1 MTKQEPDQSQQI
13 VGEDLSSPET
23 GLSDEE
29 AKQRLE
35 RFGFNEIVQRKKS
48 RLLKFAGYFW
58 GPIPWMIEVAAILSA
73 FVQHWED
80 LAIISSLLAVN
91 AVIGFWQENKADTA
105 IELLKKRL
113 ALTARVLRNGVWRVI
128 PSRELVP
135 GDRIRVRLGD
145 IVPAD
150 IKLTDGDYL
159 LVDESALTG
168 ESLPVEK
175 HVSDQAY
182 SGSIAKQGE
191 MDAIV
196 TLTGEKT
203 YFGKT
208 AKLVEEAKTR
218 SHFQKAVIEIGDYLI
233 IIAVALVSIVFAISI
248 IRGESLLE
256 TLQFALILL
265 VASIPVA
272 LPAVLSV
279 TMAVGAIALSK
290 KEAIVTKLE
299 SIEEIAGMDILCADK
314 TGTITKNELSVA
326 EVKPFGGFSKDD
338 ILLLAVLASRKEDMD
353 PIDGAIFHKVDG
365 SQVAKTASEFRVLK
379 YTPFDPVSKRT
390 EAVVSD
396 SKSNK
401 ITITKG
407 APQVILSLCN
417 PDPTALQE
425 ANRVVESFAAKGFRA
440 LGAARSDSKGKMSF
454 AGLIGLY
461 DPPRDDSKETIAS
474 ARELGISVKMITG
487 DHLAIAGEISGEVG
501 IGKKVI
507 RASDLGEVSTKASEI
522 EGVDAFAEVLPEHK
536 YRIVETLQGH
546 GHIVGMTGDGVND
559 APALKK
565 ADAGI
570 AVSGATDA
578 ARSAADIVLTK
589 SGLSVII
596 DAMRQSRK
604 IFERMNSYAIYR
616 IAETL
621 RVLLFLSLSIIIFS
635 LYPLTAP
642 MLVILALLNDIP
654 IMMIAYDN
662 ARVQK
667 RPVSWNMRKVLTV
680 SSILGLMGVLESF
693 MIFIVAL
700 NVFHLGYETLQTFMF
715 LKLAVA
721 GHMTIYLARTPEH
734 HFWNRP
740 LPASRLFLAAEITQ
754 IAATLFAASG
764 LLMAPL
770 SWGLVAFIW
779 GYALAFFVIEDYA
792 KIGIVRFLAERF
804 HWRFA

>member
-233 IIAVALVSIVFAISI
+233 IIAVALVSIVFAI
-248 IRGESLLE
+248 
-256 TLQFALILL
+256 
-265 VASIPVA
+265 
-272 LPAVLSV
+272 
-279 TMAVGAIALSK
+279 
-290 KEAIVTKLE
+290 
-299 SIEEIAGMDILCADK
+299 
-314 TGTITKNELSVA
+314 
-326 EVKPFGGFSKDD
+326 
-338 ILLLAVLASRKEDMD
+338 
-353 PIDGAIFHKVDG
+353 
-365 SQVAKTASEFRVLK
+365 
-379 YTPFDPVSKRT
+379 
-390 EAVVSD
+390 
-396 SKSNK
+396 
-401 ITITKG
+401 
-407 APQVILSLCN
+407 
-417 PDPTALQE
+417 
-425 ANRVVESFAAKGFRA
+425 
-440 LGAARSDSKGKMSF
+440 
-454 AGLIGLY
+454 
-461 DPPRDDSKETIAS
+461 
-474 ARELGISVKMITG
+474 
-487 DHLAIAGEISGEVG
+487 
-501 IGKKVI
+501 
-507 RASDLGEVSTKASEI
+507 
-522 EGVDAFAEVLPEHK
+522 
-536 YRIVETLQGH
+536 
-546 GHIVGMTGDGVND
+546 
-559 APALKK
+559 
-565 ADAGI
+565 
-570 AVSGATDA
+570 
-578 ARSAADIVLTK
+578 
-589 SGLSVII
+589 
-596 DAMRQSRK
+596 
-604 IFERMNSYAIYR
+604 
-616 IAETL
+616 
-621 RVLLFLSLSIIIFS
+621 
-635 LYPLTAP
+635 
-642 MLVILALLNDIP
+642 
-654 IMMIAYDN
+654 
-662 ARVQK
+662 
-667 RPVSWNMRKVLTV
+667 
-680 SSILGLMGVLESF
+680 
-693 MIFIVAL
+693 
-700 NVFHLGYETLQTFMF
+700 
-715 LKLAVA
+715 
-721 GHMTIYLARTPEH
+721 
-734 HFWNRP
+734 
-740 LPASRLFLAAEITQ
+740 
-754 IAATLFAASG
+754 
-764 LLMAPL
+764 
-770 SWGLVAFIW
+770 
-779 GYALAFFVIEDYA
+779 
-792 KIGIVRFLAERF
+792 
-804 HWRFA
+804 